1 MDGAKFAKMLSDKH
15 LFELDRMEY
24 KYSVS
29 SVNEFTELLRQ
40 NFAQSLP
47 LVDFSSDELFYLP
60 NLARI
65 STNGMK
71 QLLSAPASNQSF
83 GLQAMTEEIHATFQ
97 IESIHSSRNSIRHI
111 LNGYAP
117 RNEEESRIYGMKR
130 GLDFI
135 ADRQNTITEENLH
148 QLYQISTGDYLPDED
163 RLLPDHFYRHDVVY
177 VVDGEESREGLPAQQ
192 LPDAMKRLV
201 DFVNAKDGINELHKA
216 AILHFAFAYYHPY
229 FDGNGRTA
237 RLLRLWYLVQQGY
250 PAALFTPFSR
260 YIAES
265 KAAYYKA
272 YDRVEKNALISGYT
286 DVTPFLSYFCNEV
299 YNRLQVDAA
308 PPQAD
313 LQVYQTA
320 LAEGKITEKERL
332 LWEYVLSAYGT
343 EEFTTKQL
351 EKDFRNAAY
360 ATIRTFVMKF
370 HEMELLVARKTGN
383 RVFYKVK

>member
-135 ADRQNTITEENLH
+135 ADRQNTVTEENLH

-237 RLLRLWYLVQQGY
+237 RLLHLWYLVQQGY

>member
-237 RLLRLWYLVQQGY
+237 RLLHLWYLVQQGY